1 MKPGFILM
9 NNAEFIQIE
18 DQEKANKVAMKNLEL

>member
-18 DQEKANKVAMKNLEL
+18 YQEKTNKVAIKNFKL